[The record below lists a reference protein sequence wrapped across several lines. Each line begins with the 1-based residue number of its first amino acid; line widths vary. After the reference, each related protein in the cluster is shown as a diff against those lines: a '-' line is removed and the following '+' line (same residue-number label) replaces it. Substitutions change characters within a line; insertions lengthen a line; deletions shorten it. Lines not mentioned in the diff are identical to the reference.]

1 MNLTR
6 TIKDLENVYSEKVTF
21 PPKGTF
27 ELAKGAKQIKKAFI
41 SKPSGP
47 AEAEGVM
54 EISDPA
60 KLKGKET
67 FQGTEKFSSQNFT
80 ENNEKIEQKNI
91 NNFMSKSIFDKLFE
105 DVMGV
110 DGADTEAKDALDL
123 GVGAEAEAV
132 AEEGDVTITLSRDM
146 AKKLHDVLMG
156 VLGAEGE
163 AEGESEDAEGHSD
176 HDKESEEAEG
186 YGKDANHMAG
196 EATELT
202 EVKPAAGLSLTG
214 KNNKVG
220 DETGKLVAKGGGDGK
235 VKSEVDG
242 KGTDEGHALVG
253 SGVKGGAPTSPKG
266 KANVVAGKAS
276 HVGSYLFQK

>member
-6 TIKDLENVYSEKVTF
+6 TMKDLENVYSEKVTF

-27 ELAKGAKQIKKAFI
+27 ELAKGAKEKKKAFI

-47 AEAEGVM
+47 AEAEGIK
-54 EISDPA
+54 EISDPE

-132 AEEGDVTITLSRDM
+132 AEEGDVTITLSRDL

-156 VLGAEGE
+156 VLGDESHE
-163 AEGESEDAEGHSD
+163 AEGESEDAEGHEKD
-176 HDKESEEAEG
+176 HSE
-186 YGKDANHMAG
+186 DAQEVVAG

-202 EVKPAAGLSLTG
+202 EVKPAAGLSLAG

-276 HVGSYLFQK
+276 NVGHYLFQK

>member
-6 TIKDLENVYSEKVTF
+6 TMKDLENVYSEKVTF

-27 ELAKGAKQIKKAFI
+27 ELAKGAKEKKKAFI

-47 AEAEGVM
+47 AEAEGIK

-132 AEEGDVTITLSRDM
+132 AEEGDVTITLSRDL

-163 AEGESEDAEGHSD
+163 AEGESEDAEGH
-176 HDKESEEAEG
+176 DKESEDAEG
-186 YGKDANHMAG
+186 HGKDAEHMVAG

-202 EVKPAAGLSLTG
+202 EVKPAAGLSLTD

-235 VKSEVDG
+235 VTDKVGNDG
-242 KGTDEGHALVG
+242 DKGHALVG
-253 SGVKGGAPTSPKG
+253 AGVKGGTPTSPKG

-276 HVGSYLFQK
+276 NVGHYLFQK

>member
-1 MNLTR
+1 M
-6 TIKDLENVYSEKVTF
+6 KDLENVYSEKVTF

-27 ELAKGAKQIKKAFI
+27 ELAKRAKEKKKAFI

-47 AEAEGVM
+47 AEVEGIK

-60 KLKGKET
+60 KLKGQET

-123 GVGAEAEAV
+123 GVGAEAGHEA
-132 AEEGDVTITLSRDM
+132 EGGDVTFTLPRDL
-146 AKKLHDVLMG
+146 ARKLCDVLHE
-156 VLGAEGE
+156 VLETGAEEHAEHE
-163 AEGESEDAEGHSD
+163 AEGESEDAEGHS
-176 HDKESEEAEG
+176 
-186 YGKDANHMAG
+186 KDAEEMVAG

-202 EVKPAAGLSLTG
+202 EVKPAAGLSLTD

-220 DETGKLVAKGGGDGK
+220 DETAKLVAKGGGDGK
-235 VKSEVDG
+235 VTDKVGNDVD
-242 KGTDEGHALVG
+242 KGHALVG
-253 SGVKGGAPTSPKG
+253 AGVKGGAPISPKG
-266 KANVVAGKAS
+266 KANVVASKAS
-276 HVGSYLFQK
+276 NVGSYLFQK